1 MNRCFFKVHKG
12 TVKCDYF
19 VALLFGCGSLM
30 WPFVELG
37 LRSEDGGLKTIINK
51 DVLTISAPFSIESSW
66 QSSMKFA
73 APGYGCVQEGVLFF
87 FNFV

>member
-30 WPFVELG
+30 WPFVELTLKG
-37 LRSEDGGLKTIINK
+37 LRSEDGGLKTINK
-51 DVLTISAPFSIESSW
+51 DLLTISVLFSIDRVKLAKLNEICCPRMRVRSRR
-66 QSSMKFA
+66 
-73 APGYGCVQEGVLFF
+73 
-87 FNFV
+87 